1 MGAKRGRID
10 RAKPEMGVVP
20 SSGLP
25 EVAGGP
31 SRPDPAWHTVVL
43 VTLISLAIGAISAY
57 LIVDYRNQQYDRAS
71 DLLTRTAK
79 DDATEVERWL
89 DGGFVDAAVMASQA
103 GVAERYLRWQQGL
116 DTAFPQMLSERL
128 TAEKELRGYDCITM
142 FTPTEWPYASTS
154 GGRCADS
161 QFKCA
166 DFASTVVSAPD
177 PGFEDHFHNAVG
189 AWCVAWSSPVRLNAT
204 APVLGVIVYSVQMRD
219 PLVDIL
225 GDEPLPYESSEIAL
239 VGRHDEGFDV
249 ISSAIGFESVT
260 LKTGPELHVQLA
272 EDLAAEDSVF
282 RMGRDE
288 EGRAVMAAA
297 RRVDG
302 TEWFVASRVDVAE
315 VNGPIIRYGVLIGFA
330 WLLAVLALALGAGIV
345 RRARW
350 ERYREH
356 LALMEIKEALDARDR
371 FMRNM
376 SHELRTP
383 LQSIMGFTSI
393 ILGGMAGPITDE
405 QRRQLGM
412 VDASSKRL
420 LALVDDVLDLGRMRE
435 HGVRVH
441 AGRFTSSDVT
451 TALVEA
457 MRPLSERK
465 SLECRLGQD
474 GGPIEMET
482 DRAMVERILLN
493 LLSNAIKYT
502 DAGFVRLHVRPDGDG
517 HVVFEVSDSGR
528 GIPESEIDRVM
539 EDFHQVLEPDGAK
552 PVGTGLGLPISRR
565 MAEALGGE
573 LTVTSVLGEGST
585 FRLRIPRVHAEARKD

>member
-1 MGAKRGRID
+1 MGARRGRID
-10 RAKPEMGVVP
+10 RVSPA
-20 SSGLP
+20 
-25 EVAGGP
+25 VAGALTGELSGGVSGP
-31 SRPDPAWHTVVL
+31 VRPGPLWHTVVL
-43 VTLISLAIGAISAY
+43 VVLISLAIGAISVY
-57 LIVDYRNQQYDRAS
+57 LIADYRNQQYDRAS

-103 GVAERYLRWQQGL
+103 GVAERYLHWQQGL
-116 DTAFPQMLSERL
+116 DDQFPQMLSERL
-128 TAEKELRGYDCITM
+128 SAEQDLRGYDCITM
-142 FTPTEWPYASTS
+142 FTATEWPFATTT
-154 GGRCADS
+154 GGRCVDS

-177 PGFEDHFHNAVG
+177 PGFEDHFHNGVG
-189 AWCVAWSSPVRLNAT
+189 AWCVAWSSPVRLNDS

-219 PLVDIL
+219 PLVGIL

-239 VGRHDEGFDV
+239 VGRHDDGFD
-249 ISSAIGFESVT
+249 IIASANDFKSVT
-260 LKTGPELHVQLA
+260 VKTGPELHAQLA
-272 EDLAAEDSVF
+272 ENLAAQDSVF
-282 RMGRDE
+282 RIGRDE
-288 EGRAVMAAA
+288 QGRAVMAAA
-297 RRVDG
+297 RRIPD

-330 WLLAVLALALGAGIV
+330 WLLAVLSLALGVGMV
-345 RRARW
+345 RRAQW

-393 ILGGMAGPITDE
+393 MLGGMAGPISDE

-420 LALVDDVLDLGRMRE
+420 LALVDDVLDLGKMRD

-441 AGRFTSSDVT
+441 AGRFTSSEVT
-451 TALVEA
+451 NALVEA
-457 MRPLSERK
+457 MQPLSARK
-465 SLECRLGQD
+465 SLQCLHGED
-474 GGPIEMET
+474 GDPIEMET
-482 DRAMVERILLN
+482 DRAMVERVLLN

-502 DAGFVRLHVRPDGDG
+502 DAGFVRLRVRPDGDDY
-517 HVVFEVSDSGR
+517 VVFEVSDSGR
-528 GIPESEIDRVM
+528 GIPEDELDRVM

-565 MAEALGGE
+565 MAEVLGGE
-573 LTVTSVLGEGST
+573 LTVTSVLGKGST

>member
-1 MGAKRGRID
+1 M
-10 RAKPEMGVVP
+10 VVIA
-20 SSGLP
+20 L
-25 EVAGGP
+25 
-31 SRPDPAWHTVVL
+31 L
-43 VTLISLAIGAISAY
+43 IGALSAY
-57 LIVDYRNQQYDRAS
+57 LIVDYRNQQYDRAN

-103 GVAERYLRWQQGL
+103 GVAERYLQWQQGQE
-116 DTAFPQMLSERL
+116 DQFPQMLSDRL
-128 TAEKELRGYDCITM
+128 TAEQDLRGYDCITM
-142 FTPTEWPYASTS
+142 FTPTEGPFASTT

-166 DFASTVVSAPD
+166 DFANTVVTAPD
-177 PGFEDHFHNAVG
+177 PGFEDHFHNGVG
-189 AWCVAWSSPVRLNAT
+189 AWCVAWSSPVRLDEES
-204 APVLGVIVYSVQMRD
+204 PVLGVIIYTVQMRD
-219 PLVDIL
+219 PLVDLL

-239 VGRHDEGFDV
+239 VGQHEGGFD
-249 ISSAIGFESVT
+249 IIASANGFESITVQ
-260 LKTGPELHVQLA
+260 TGPELHVQLA
-272 EDLAAEDSVF
+272 EDLALHDSVV
-282 RMGRDE
+282 RTGHDE
-288 EGRAVMAAA
+288 DGSAVMAAA

-315 VNGPIIRYGVLIGFA
+315 INAPIIRYGVLIGFS
-330 WLLAVLALALGAGIV
+330 WLLSVVALTMGFWTI

-350 ERYREH
+350 QRYREH
-356 LALMEIKEALDARDR
+356 LALIEIKEALDARDR

-393 ILGGMAGPITDE
+393 MLGGMAGPITDE

-420 LALVDDVLDLGRMRE
+420 LALVDDVLDLGKMRD

-441 AGRFTSSDVT
+441 AARFTSSEVT
-451 TALVEA
+451 AALVEA

-465 SLECRLGQD
+465 SLECRLAQD
-474 GGPIEMET
+474 GGAIEMET

-502 DAGFVRLHVRPDGDG
+502 DAGFVRLHVKPDSDDY
-517 HVVFEVSDSGR
+517 VIFEVSDSGR

-565 MAEALGGE
+565 MAEALDGE
-573 LTVTSVLGEGST
+573 LTVTSAIGEGST
-585 FRLRIPRVHAEARKD
+585 FRLRIPRVHAEARREASAT

>member
-1 MGAKRGRID
+1 MGARRGRID
-10 RAKPEMGVVP
+10 RAEQHAGLVP
-20 SSGLP
+20 AEAPPTGTDEP
-25 EVAGGP
+25 ARPGP
-31 SRPDPAWHTVVL
+31 LWHALTL
-43 VTLISLAIGAISAY
+43 ITLISLLVGALSAY
-57 LIVDYRNQQYDRAS
+57 LVVDYRRQQYERVS

-89 DGGFVDAAVMASQA
+89 EGGFIDAAVMASQA
-103 GVAERYLRWQQGL
+103 GVAERYMHWQQGE
-116 DTAFPQMLSERL
+116 DEQFVQMLSARL
-128 TAEKELRGYDCITM
+128 TAERDLRGYDCITM
-142 FTPTEWPYASTS
+142 FTPTEWPFASTS
-154 GGRCADS
+154 GGRCLDS
-161 QFKCA
+161 QYKCA
-166 DFASTVVSAPD
+166 DFASTVVTATV
-177 PGFEDHFHNAVG
+177 PGFEDHFHNGVG
-189 AWCVAWSSPVRLNAT
+189 AWCVAWSSPVRLNAIT
-204 APVLGVIVYSVQMRD
+204 PVLGVIVYTVQLQD
-219 PLVDIL
+219 PLVSIL

-239 VGRHDEGFDV
+239 VGRHDEGFD
-249 ISSAIGFESVT
+249 IIASANDFKSVT
-260 LKTGPELHVQLA
+260 VKTGPELHAQLA
-272 EDLAAEDSVF
+272 EDLAVQDSVF
-282 RMGRDE
+282 RIGRDE
-288 EGRAVMAAA
+288 QGRAVMAAA
-297 RRVDG
+297 RRIPD

-330 WLLAVLALALGAGIV
+330 WLLAVLSLALGVGMI

-393 ILGGMAGPITDE
+393 MLGGMAGPISDE

-420 LALVDDVLDLGRMRE
+420 LALVDDVLDLGKMRD

-441 AGRFTSSDVT
+441 AGRFTSSEVT
-451 TALVEA
+451 DALVEA
-457 MRPLSERK
+457 MQPLSARK
-465 SLECRLGQD
+465 SLQCLHGED
-474 GGPIEMET
+474 GDPIEMET
-482 DRAMVERILLN
+482 DRAMVERVLLN

-502 DAGFVRLHVRPDGDG
+502 DAGFVRLRVRPDGDDY
-517 HVVFEVSDSGR
+517 VVFEVSDSGR
-528 GIPESEIDRVM
+528 GIPEDELDRVM

-573 LTVTSVLGEGST
+573 LTVTSALGEGST